1 MRRWGGGATAPD
13 LHESLEEGL
22 RLCGTGAFAEAEQL
36 YRALTQSHSEAPD
49 AWNMLAVVLQQRGAF
64 DEASHASERATEL
77 RPGIAPYWLV
87 RGNIAAEQHRLDDA
101 EASYRRAAEIE
112 PAFAE
117 ARFRLA
123 CVLHQRLRLD
133 EAVAA
138 YSEALRLAPD
148 VAEIHWRLAEAHAAM
163 GRPEVAIASY
173 ERAFRLDPDRTFDRR
188 GALDCLRRFEFEAL
202 PQFWMLELGAFF
214 ARQDIEKGEYV
225 SLALTALKKHAA
237 FRTATSKAGSAFAI
251 DTAVRTVL
259 SNPLLHAVLRDSLV
273 TDAAFERL
281 LTHVRAHLLFHEDAR
296 EKVMPEFLEAF
307 ALQCFSNEFVFAE
320 TTAETERVSKLLSD
334 VESRLGSNARFDER
348 GVLKLLTLALY
359 RPPGTV
365 EGIDQLAS
373 AAHAHAH
380 LATLFE
386 RSVTN
391 TRTERELREA
401 IEPIVPIEG
410 GTSEAVRGMYEE
422 NPYPRWFTVDREP
435 ALRLSEWLQRELPWI
450 PPFPLA
456 SEPRVLVAGC
466 GTGRD
471 ALWLASNI
479 AGANVLGVD
488 LSLTS
493 LAHGRRMADR
503 LGVSNVEFRHGDI
516 LRLPVLAERFDCIA
530 STGVLH
536 HMREP
541 LAGLRAV
548 AKLLRPG
555 GVMKLGFYSRRARES
570 VTAAREFIGAS
581 RIAST
586 PADIRRFRQ
595 HVFEAPADSP
605 LKELEYAP
613 DFYSTSMCRDLL
625 FHIEEHQYTLPEIA
639 DMLQSCKLE
648 FLGLSDLPAESLG
661 RYASMFPDDVHR
673 TNIAYW
679 DRYEKQYPR
688 TFSRM
693 FLFWCRA
700 PV

>member
-1 MRRWGGGATAPD
+1 MTSSS
-13 LHESLEEGL
+13 LYESLDQGL
-22 RLCGTGAFAEAEQL
+22 RLCGSGAFAEAEQL
-36 YRALTQSHSEAPD
+36 YRGLTESYPDAPD
-49 AWNMLAVVLQQRGAF
+49 AWNMLAVVLQQQGAF
-64 DEASHASERATEL
+64 DQAAQASERATEL

-87 RGNIAAEQHRLDDA
+87 RGNIAADQYRLDDA
-101 EASYRRAAEIE
+101 EASYRRASELD

-117 ARFRLA
+117 APFRLA
-123 CVLHQRLRLD
+123 CVLHQRLHLE
-133 EAVAA
+133 EAVSA
-138 YSEALRLAPD
+138 YSDALRLAPD
-148 VAEIHWRLAEAHAAM
+148 ISEIHWRLAEALAAM

-202 PQFWMLELGAFF
+202 PQFWMLELGSFF

-225 SLALTALKKHAA
+225 SLALMCLKKHPA
-237 FRTATSKAGSAFAI
+237 FRTALSTTDGAFAI

-273 TDAAFERL
+273 TDAVFERL
-281 LTHVRAHLLFHEDAR
+281 LTRVRAHLLFHEDAR

-320 TTAETERVSKLLSD
+320 TPAETERVSKLQND
-334 VESRLGSNARFDER
+334 VESRLASNLPIDECA
-348 GVLKLLTLALY
+348 VLALLALALY
-359 RPPGTV
+359 RSLGTV
-365 EGIDQLAS
+365 AGIEKLAS
-373 AAHAHAH
+373 ADRAH
-380 LATLFE
+380 LGTLLE

-391 TRTERELREA
+391 TRTERALRDTIA
-401 IEPIVPIEG
+401 PIVPIES

-435 ALRLSEWLQRELPWI
+435 PFPLSEWLKRELPWI
-450 PPFPLA
+450 PPVPVA
-456 SEPRVLVAGC
+456 AKPRVLVAGC
-466 GTGRD
+466 GTGHD

-479 AGANVLGVD
+479 AGSNVLGVD

-493 LAHGRRMADR
+493 LAYARRMADR
-503 LGVSNVEFRHGDI
+503 LGVRNVAFRHGDI
-516 LRLPVLAERFDCIA
+516 LRLGTLTERFDCIA

-541 LAGLRAV
+541 LAGLRAI

-570 VTAAREFIGAS
+570 VTAARNIIAAS
-581 RIAST
+581 GIAST

-595 HVFEAPADSP
+595 QVFDAPADSP

-613 DFYSTSMCRDLL
+613 DFYSTRMCRDLL
-625 FHIEEHQYTLPEIA
+625 FHIEEHQYTLPEIGE
-639 DMLQSCKLE
+639 MLQACGLE

-661 RYASMFPDDVHR
+661 RYAGMFPDDVHR

-679 DRYEKQYPR
+679 DRYEEQFPR

-700 PV
+700 QV